1 MSSIGIIELMLIKH
15 TVVSVDKL
23 TPSILNLVL
32 KRNDGQPFYTF
43 QPGQYAT
50 LSFYANGRP
59 SVERCFSIASSPTTQ
74 DRLEFGVR
82 IGGKYTQAINKL
94 KAGDSVNVRGPFG
107 GFVFDAPQQQNVVF
121 CAGGIGITP
130 FMSMLRF
137 ASTTNLKNN
146 ITLLYSVRNQDE
158 VAYYKEINQIATLHP
173 NIRVFFVVG
182 EGPIDKIHLSN
193 YIFQGRINPE
203 MLAKACDENYKNTTF
218 FLCGPPP
225 FMGAVVSM
233 IKKSGA
239 DASHIIT
246 EAFNQGKQKGTGRGW
261 PFNMYT
267 IGAVGTFVSVGLV
280 MTADL
285 LKTIPESVLP
295 EQLSSTK
302 KASASS
308 RQTEIDNLINSLE
321 LSLSP
326 ASASP
331 NVISAEKEAADAQAL
346 IDATNGQSQTSTGSN
361 APATPTTP
369 KSTPA
374 PVAPAPTPVAKP
386 KPVCTTVSGVTTCL

>member
-1 MSSIGIIELMLIKH
+1 M
-15 TVVSVDKL
+15 
-23 TPSILNLVL
+23 
-32 KRNDGQPFYTF
+32 
-43 QPGQYAT
+43 
-50 LSFYANGRP
+50 
-59 SVERCFSIASSPTTQ
+59 
-74 DRLEFGVR
+74 R
-82 IGGKYTQAINKL
+82 IGGKFTHAIEKL
-94 KAGDSVNVRGPFG
+94 KEGDSVTVRGPFG
-107 GFVFDAPQQQNVVF
+107 GFVFDAPKQQNVVF

-146 ITLLYSVRNQDE
+146 ITLLYSVRNQNE
-158 VAYYKEINQIATLHP
+158 VAYYEEIKQITSAHP
-173 NIRVFFVVG
+173 NVRVFFVVG
-182 EGPIDKIHLSN
+182 EGLIDKIHPSN
-193 YIFQGRINPE
+193 QIFQGRINPE
-203 MLAKACDENYKNTTF
+203 MLAKACNENYKDTTF

-225 FMGAVVSM
+225 FMGAIVSM
-233 IKKSGA
+233 LKKSGA
-239 DASHIIT
+239 EADNIIT
-246 EAFNQGKQKGTGRGW
+246 EAFNQGKQKGKGRGW